1 MPRRHLRGIAHT
13 PHVAL
18 IVETSLASGRDILR
32 GIARYVRERGPW
44 SLFHS
49 PRSLDQSAAAWLP
62 DWKGDGIIARITDP
76 EAAQLVKDTGRPAV
90 DVLGMVPNTG
100 FPLVH
105 VDDAA
110 IARLAFEHFAERGF
124 RQFAFLGIA
133 GEAWTERGR
142 NWSQRRQDA
151 FFDRARAAG
160 TEPALFEFAPQML
173 SGEAW
178 DLRQGQLAAWLRSL
192 PKPLGLM
199 VCSDQRGADALDAC
213 RRAGIAVPDE
223 VAVIGVDNDE
233 PLCEVCDPPLSSV
246 LPDHFDVGYRAAA
259 LLDKLMNGVPATAEP
274 QLVEPGRVVSRQSS
288 DGLAVEDRAVAAA
301 LRIIRERACSAVS
314 VDEIARR
321 VGTSRSVLQRRFRAA
336 LGRTIHDQIIAARLK
351 RAEDL
356 ITSTDLPLPEIAE
369 TCGFNHQEYM
379 GVVFRE
385 RLGKTPAQTRKA
397 AEAARIE
404 HAR

>member
-1 MPRRHLRGIAHT
+1 L
-13 PHVAL
+13 
-18 IVETSLASGRDILR
+18 VETSLASGRDILR

-49 PRSLDQSAAAWLP
+49 PRSLDQSAPAWLRG
-62 DWKGDGIIARITDP
+62 WSGDGIIARITDP
-76 EAAQLVKDTGRPAV
+76 EVAQLVKDTGRPAV
-90 DVLGMVPNTG
+90 DVLGMVPGTG

-110 IARLAFEHFAERGF
+110 IARLAFDHFAERGF
-124 RQFAFLGIA
+124 RRFAFLGVA
-133 GEAWTERGR
+133 GEAWMQRGR

-151 FFDRARAAG
+151 FFERARAAG
-160 TEPALFEFAPQML
+160 TEPALFEFAPHML
-173 SGEAW
+173 SVEAW
-178 DLRQGQLAAWLRSL
+178 EVRQNQLAAWLRNL

-199 VCSDQRGADALDAC
+199 VCSDQRGPDALDAC

-246 LPDHFDVGYRAAA
+246 LPDHFDVGYRAAG
-259 LLDKLMNGVPATAEP
+259 LLDGLMNGVAASRDP

-288 DGLAVEDRAVAAA
+288 DSLAVDDRTVAAA
-301 LRIIRERACSAVS
+301 LRIIRERACSSVS
-314 VDEIARR
+314 VDEIARD
-321 VGTSRSVLQRRFRAA
+321 VGASRSVLQRRFRAA
-336 LGRTIHDQIIAARLK
+336 LGCTIHDQIIAARLK
-351 RAEDL
+351 RAEEL
-356 ITSTDLPLPEIAE
+356 VTSTDLPLPEVAE

-385 RLGKTPAQTRKA
+385 RLGKTPAQVRKG
-397 AEAARIE
+397 AESAQIE
-404 HAR
+404 RAN